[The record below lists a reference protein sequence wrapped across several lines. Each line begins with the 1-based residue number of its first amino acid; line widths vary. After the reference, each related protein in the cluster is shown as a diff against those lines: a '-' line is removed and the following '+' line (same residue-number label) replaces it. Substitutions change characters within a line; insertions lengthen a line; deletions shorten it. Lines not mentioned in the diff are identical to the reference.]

1 MAAGFQCKQFFIGHQ
16 HCAMKVGTD
25 AFLLG
30 AWVRIPA
37 SGNLLDIGCGSGIL
51 SLMLAQRSQGLQP
64 ITALDLDAG
73 AVRQSRMNVAASPWR
88 SAIQVL
94 EQDIL
99 TYQPAER
106 YSLLLCNPP
115 YFHQAVPARDAAR
128 QLARHSD
135 SLPWPQLL
143 QQAAQLASDDADFAL
158 VIPDSSVSLLL
169 QAATLAGW
177 QLKRLCRVQPGPQK
191 AVRRALLQLSRQP
204 AVPEYSQLCIQQSD
218 GQYSGDYRQ
227 LLKDFYLKF

>member
-25 AFLLG
+25 ALLLG
-30 AWVRIPA
+30 AWAHIPA

-51 SLMLAQRSQGLQP
+51 SLMLAQRTEGRRA

-73 AVRQSRMNVAASPWR
+73 AVQQSRINVAASPWP
-88 SAIQVL
+88 ATIQVL

-115 YFHQAVPARDAAR
+115 YFHQALAARDPARK
-128 QLARHSD
+128 LARHSD
-135 SLPWPQLL
+135 SLPWPHLL
-143 QQAAQLASDDADFAL
+143 QHAAQLACDDADFAL
-158 VIPDSSVSLLL
+158 VIPDASAKMLL
-169 QAATLAGW
+169 QAGAEAGW
-177 QLKRLCRVQPGPQK
+177 QLKRWCRVQPGPQK

-204 AVPEYSQLCIQQSD
+204 AVPEHSQLCIQQHD
-218 GQYSGDYRQ
+218 GHYSEAYRQ

>member
-25 AFLLG
+25 ALLLG
-30 AWVRIPA
+30 AWARIPA

-51 SLMLAQRSQGLQP
+51 SLMLAQRTEGRRP

-73 AVRQSRMNVAASPWR
+73 AVQQSRSNVAASPWP
-88 SAIQVL
+88 ATIQVL

-115 YFHQAVPARDAAR
+115 YFHQALPARDPAR

-135 SLPWPQLL
+135 SLPWPHLL
-143 QQAAQLASDDADFAL
+143 QHAAQLACDDADFAL
-158 VIPDSSVSLLL
+158 VIPDASATMLL
-169 QAATLAGW
+169 QAGAEAGW
-177 QLKRLCRVQPGPQK
+177 QLKRWCRVQPSPQK

-204 AVPEYSQLCIQQSD
+204 AVPEHSQLCIQQHD
-218 GQYSGDYRQ
+218 GQYSEAYRQ